1 MCGQIAE
8 QEVEIGRMDQ
18 RGEYSPQQIAL
29 RLADLGKGTVI
40 FPKKDKMLL
49 NHLLQQM
56 RHKDGKMSSETS

>member
-1 MCGQIAE
+1 
-8 QEVEIGRMDQ
+8 MDQ

-29 RLADLGKGTVI
+29 HLADLGKGTVI

>member
-1 MCGQIAE
+1 
-8 QEVEIGRMDQ
+8 MDQ